1 MRALLQR
8 VSSAIVKI
16 DGQVS
21 GQISHGLL
29 IFLGVTHS
37 DTEQNCEFLA
47 DKCAGLRIFKDEQDK
62 MNLSLLD
69 VGGAALIVSQFTLY
83 ADSRKGRRPGYTD
96 AALPEQAEALYEK
109 FIEAVRNKG
118 VKVETGRFGADMQV
132 EIHNDGPVTLM
143 VESKKI

>member
-8 VSSAIVKI
+8 VSSAMVKI

-37 DTEQNCEFLA
+37 DTEPDCEFLA

>member
-8 VSSAIVKI
+8 VSSAMVKI

-37 DTEQNCEFLA
+37 DTEQDCEFLA